1 MLYGLFKQGVKCEV
15 CGINCHHKCQKNMP
29 NLCGVNQKQLSDAL
43 YEIKRGSHAAST
55 ASAPPNLGSLN
66 ISGSPVTVEKT
77 SNSVTNGV
85 GQKFKALFKNH
96 AYGVDQT
103 ETEE

>member
-1 MLYGLFKQGVKCEV
+1 
-15 CGINCHHKCQKNMP
+15 MP

-43 YEIKRGSHAAST
+43 FEIKRGTHSAST
-55 ASAPPNLGSLN
+55 ASAPPNLGSLSV
-66 ISGSPVTVEKT
+66 SGSPISSEKQ

-103 ETEE
+103 ESEEYAFYIFKQFFKVPLFQDI